1 MKSRLT
7 KVLHK
12 IAGKPII
19 TYVTDTCQ
27 NAGIDDITV
36 VIAPDG
42 EQVAQIVSP
51 LKTAIQQQA
60 LGTGHAVLSA
70 EPFYKDFDGFIFILN
85 GDTPFVQ
92 PETLHHLYE
101 TAQKTGMAVLGFE
114 PENPT
119 GYGRLK
125 TENNS
130 IQAIIEDK
138 DCTVEEREIGLCN
151 AGVYCIEASKLFS
164 ILNKISNNN
173 AQGEYYLTDSV
184 ALAAQQNIK
193 CCVVIAD
200 EVETIGINSRA
211 QLADAEAIMQ
221 HKLRQKA
228 FENGVTMIDPL
239 SVTLS
244 HDTQIAADVT
254 LEPNIFIGENV
265 SIGMGTIIH
274 AFSHLEGVRIGENVS
289 IGPFARLRPQSKIG
303 DYAAVGNFCE
313 VNRSE
318 LKAGAKSKHMS
329 YLGDAT
335 IGEKTNIGAGTV
347 IANYDG
353 FDKNQTIIS
362 EQVFVGSNSTLI
374 APLKVDKGAI
384 IAAGSVITEDVD
396 ANAMAVARSR
406 QTTLDGWAK
415 DYRDKKKKS

>member
-1 MKSRLT
+1 
-7 KVLHK
+7 
-12 IAGKPII
+12 
-19 TYVTDTCQ
+19 
-27 NAGIDDITV
+27 
-36 VIAPDG
+36 
-42 EQVAQIVSP
+42 
-51 LKTAIQQQA
+51 
-60 LGTGHAVLSA
+60 
-70 EPFYKDFDGFIFILN
+70 
-85 GDTPFVQ
+85 
-92 PETLHHLYE
+92 
-101 TAQKTGMAVLGFE
+101 
-114 PENPT
+114 
-119 GYGRLK
+119 
-125 TENNS
+125 
-130 IQAIIEDK
+130 
-138 DCTVEEREIGLCN
+138 
-151 AGVYCIEASKLFS
+151 
-164 ILNKISNNN
+164 
-173 AQGEYYLTDSV
+173 
-184 ALAAQQNIK
+184 
-193 CCVVIAD
+193 
-200 EVETIGINSRA
+200 
-211 QLADAEAIMQ
+211 
-221 HKLRQKA
+221 
-228 FENGVTMIDPL
+228 MIDPL